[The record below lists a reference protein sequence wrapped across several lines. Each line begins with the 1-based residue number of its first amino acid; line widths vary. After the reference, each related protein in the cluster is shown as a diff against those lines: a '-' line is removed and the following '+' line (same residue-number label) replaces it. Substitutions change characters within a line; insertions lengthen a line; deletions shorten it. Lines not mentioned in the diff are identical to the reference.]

1 MSISFRA
8 WCEERERGGREREGE
23 REGGRE
29 GGRICVSV
37 CVVCDLPT
45 HRSLQVKT
53 MSFQPSSLKSR
64 TTGGAIG

>member
-8 WCEERERGGREREGE
+8 WCEEREREGERGERGRER
-23 REGGRE
+23 GRE

-45 HRSLQVKT
+45 HRSLQVRT

-64 TTGGAIG
+64 TTGGAMG